1 MSKPDYK
8 AIAYFLVG
16 VIVGCGFS
24 HVASKF
30 LNNVL

>member
-8 AIAYFLVG
+8 AIAYFLIG

-24 HVASKF
+24 HLAEKF
-30 LNNVL
+30 LTNVL